1 MLSGAPMPQ
10 NAIPPTEFEV
20 NAEKSHATLKIGAET
35 LVVDAESLQNFIV
48 HLGVMRAQLEPEV
61 PRNFPANGQFLQVMS
76 PILEV
81 RFPEDRKTAAL
92 ILRTPNYGW
101 IGFHLH
107 PLDATGAA
115 RYLLANP
122 EPQASAT

>member
-1 MLSGAPMPQ
+1 MPR
-10 NAIPPTEFEV
+10 NVIPATHFEV
-20 NAEKSHATLKIGAET
+20 NPEKTHATLKIGAET
-35 LVVDAESLQNFIV
+35 LVVDAESLQNFIA
-48 HLGVMRAQLEPEV
+48 HLGALRQQLDPAV
-61 PRNFPANGQFLQVMS
+61 PKEFPANGQFLQVFNT
-76 PILEV
+76 ILEV

-115 RYLLANP
+115 RYLLANL
-122 EPQASAT
+122 EPRDPATA